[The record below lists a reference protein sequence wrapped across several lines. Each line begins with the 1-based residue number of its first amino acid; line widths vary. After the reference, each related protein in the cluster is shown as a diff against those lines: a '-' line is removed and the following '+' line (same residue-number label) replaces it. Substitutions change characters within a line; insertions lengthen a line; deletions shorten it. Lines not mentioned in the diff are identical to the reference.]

1 MVSIKT
7 LYFDVGNAMKGIC
20 DKLYSRSRPKAV
32 DTKINS
38 YIVVYFPSSIYNNEM
53 NSSGVYNDFTTTAQI
68 ELYVRDKA
76 SAKIQTHLMFLALTR
91 KSRRLWTDFQSPQK
105 SHCFQSSYNTT
116 DRRWRRFFRDNHTG
130 KVTHEIS
137 IQV

>member
-20 DKLYSRSRPKAV
+20 DKLYSLSRPKAV
-32 DTKINS
+32 DTKINC
-38 YIVVYFPSSIYNNEM
+38 YIVVCFPSSIYNNEM

-76 SAKIQTHLMFLALTR
+76 SARNPNTFDVSSVDEKVQEIMDKFPISTKNLIVSNPRITLQTDDGAGFSVTIIQG
-91 KSRRLWTDFQSPQK
+91 RLRTK
-105 SHCFQSSYNTT
+105 
-116 DRRWRRFFRDNHTG
+116 
-130 KVTHEIS
+130 
-137 IQV
+137 